1 MNSASYIEPYILNW
15 NGTVEHLKT
24 GAIWACKKGCTN
36 CGYCTKLIQLNGW
49 KIPKDYSW

>member
-24 GAIWACKKGCTN
+24 GAIWLVKKVVQ
-36 CGYCTKLIQLNGW
+36 IVVIVQ
-49 KIPKDYSW
+49 S

>member
-24 GAIWACKKGCTN
+24 CAIGACKKVVQ
-36 CGYCTKLIQLNGW
+36 IVVIVQ
-49 KIPKDYSW
+49 S